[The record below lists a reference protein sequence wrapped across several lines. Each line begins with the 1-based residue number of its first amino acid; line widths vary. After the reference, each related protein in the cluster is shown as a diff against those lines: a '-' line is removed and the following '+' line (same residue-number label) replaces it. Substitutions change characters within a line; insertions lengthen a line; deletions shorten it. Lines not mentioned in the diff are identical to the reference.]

1 MQKRNKTKKNIISSL
16 LLLFILT
23 SFSCKKDSTSL
34 SGSNSQTTNSTPEE
48 PTAPPT
54 TSGTPT
60 VSQTPT
66 PSPTPSEKMYGVT
79 IDSVANISDT
89 VNSLKSLSQKPTTRI
104 VFDEGMSASY
114 YISPTQKIHN
124 VSHVMGELLDSF
136 YVKSVTPAQ
145 YLARTEEYYNTLH
158 AYVDIWEIGNEI
170 NGEWL
175 GNPTE
180 VAQKMTSAF
189 DFIKSK
195 GKTTALTLYY
205 NEDCWMY
212 PSEEMFTWAKKN
224 VPERMK
230 SGLEY
235 VFVSYYEDDCNGL
248 RPNWEAVFAKLAEMF
263 PNSKIGFGE
272 IGTIKSQAA
281 KTDMIE
287 RYYRMNISQERFI
300 GGYFWWYFMQ
310 DMVPSTK
317 PMWQV
322 LNNNL

>member
-136 YVKSVTPAQ
+136 YVKNVTPAQ